1 MSTKDYSFRQEHS
14 IASALGWEVV
24 SGSGARPCV
33 PGDIISDDWLGE
45 CKTHVDSGKPIAFNY
60 KVWLKICDEAA
71 MKHRSPALFVDDG
84 SQSLANTWVLCYY
97 HTISGH
103 ELFKIAYPKA
113 TIPNISATLQY
124 FTDLVQSA
132 KPLLGRSYE
141 YVIIVHKWH
150 NDNVAIMPFDTFK
163 EICQ

>member
-1 MSTKDYSFRQEHS
+1 MSTKDYSCRQEHR
-14 IASALGWEVV
+14 IASALGWDVV

-45 CKTHVDSGKPIAFNY
+45 CKTHVDPGKPIAFNH

-84 SQSLANTWVLCYY
+84 SQSLSNTWVLCYY
-97 HTISGH
+97 HTISKP
-103 ELFKIAYPKA
+103 ELFKIDYPKA
-113 TIPNISATLQY
+113 NSQNISAKLHY
-124 FTDLVQSA
+124 LAGLIQSA
-132 KPLLGRSYE
+132 KPPLGELYE
-141 YVIIVHKWH
+141 YAIIVHKWH
-150 NDNVAIMPFDTFK
+150 NDNIAIMPFHTFK